1 MPVDPVLVT
10 WVPKWVREQHE
21 RANSYFRRVLGKML
35 GEVCASNHWFLL
47 RLWRRMVSRHERV
60 VSRKSR
66 DGKKKTGSGFSSSDS
81 SQEGTCGESECEE
94 GARDE
99 VRAA

>member
-1 MPVDPVLVT
+1 
-10 WVPKWVREQHE
+10 
-21 RANSYFRRVLGKML
+21 
-35 GEVCASNHWFLL
+35 
-47 RLWRRMVSRHERV
+47 MVSRHERV

-94 GARDE
+94 GVRDE
-99 VRAA
+99 VRAAQNDDVVLESGTGLVFRLRSV